1 MLKVLL
7 LNGNKIDNK
16 GGMSFAQALQI
27 NTTLEHLDVG
37 EADLVFENIFLYI
50 LILYSYLFHFSFA
63 PKIST
68 AFYLNA
74 FRFLTQQVFCV
85 QRWCISV
92 NASFELWMGQAQNDV
107 KHGRDMMASFFYFW
121 IINYFAKV

>member
-63 PKIST
+63 SKIST
-68 AFYLNA
+68 AF
-74 FRFLTQQVFCV
+74 
-85 QRWCISV
+85 
-92 NASFELWMGQAQNDV
+92 
-107 KHGRDMMASFFYFW
+107 
-121 IINYFAKV
+121 